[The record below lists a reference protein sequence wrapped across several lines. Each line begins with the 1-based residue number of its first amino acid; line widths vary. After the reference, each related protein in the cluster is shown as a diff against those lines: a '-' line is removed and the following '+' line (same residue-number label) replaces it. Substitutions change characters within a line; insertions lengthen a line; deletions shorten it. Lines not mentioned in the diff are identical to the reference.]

1 MVGERGDRDREA
13 VRWELGDTTPPPFSN
28 GGLQMGTQCGTTT
41 AGYATN
47 EDAQQMAAVYGSGT
61 VSGVGINNSIIGS
74 GYGGGGDSSGGGGF
88 GGGGGVGAGCGGGS
102 TGKEVRYAPFP
113 VTSPSHSNYNQTSQ
127 APLQRAHSRYE
138 SSINQI

>member
-28 GGLQMGTQCGTTT
+28 GGLQMGTQCGSTTT
-41 AGYATN
+41 GFAN
-47 EDAQQMAAVYGSGT
+47 DDAQQMAGVYGSGT
-61 VSGVGINNSIIGS
+61 VGGVGYNNSIIG
-74 GYGGGGDSSGGGGF
+74 
-88 GGGGGVGAGCGGGS
+88 GGGGGAGFGGGS

-113 VTSPSHSNYNQTSQ
+113 VTSPTHSNFNQTSQ

-138 SSINQI
+138 SNIIQI